1 MALPNYYKMS
11 QAMTAQAEPSGSML
25 DTVRLLGAI
34 SLLVT
39 GVAGFYYFSSYALV
53 YRVIGI
59 LVVSGVSVAL
69 VFTTAIGEKAWGFI
83 HESKAEVRK
92 VIWPTR
98 QETVQATMLVV
109 ALVFIV
115 GLILWLMD
123 MFLFWGV
130 GFLTGQKV

>member
-1 MALPNYYKMS
+1 MF
-11 QAMTAQAEPSGSML
+11 
-25 DTVRLLGAI
+25 DTVKLLLAI
-34 SLLVT
+34 ALVIA
-39 GVAGFYYFSSYALV
+39 GIAGFYYFSAQALV

-59 LVVSGVSVAL
+59 LAVAGVAIGL
-69 VFTTAIGEKAWGFI
+69 MFTTAIGAKVWGFI
-83 HESKAEVRK
+83 KESKTEVRK

-98 QETVQATMLVV
+98 QETMQATMMVV

-130 GFLTGQKV
+130 GMLTGQKV